1 MMPSKGPGQEGT
13 SGGGSPEELISQSQ
27 RSLRDACDLAQKT
40 IGNLLVMRREVH
52 ITLSIDELKG
62 LWTATFEFLQSVE
75 KISGRSCYGL
85 RSTLLAQAKAFL
97 EHKQEAQMASLVAT
111 LDSEKWNQADVSAER
126 QRELSRLASGQ
137 AFIPGKLSGAA
148 SDGPNGDGIATL
160 AIKPRKGG
168 KRELNDAVV
177 EGSTFKVVWSVLL
190 LVEMVAANLA
200 TAAHF
205 PTLATDVLQR
215 VVELLRLFNSRAT
228 QLVLLAG
235 AMHSAARLSKIT
247 AKHLALTSQC
257 LGLVMALL
265 PHIRAA
271 LSAQLP
277 PKHHLLLVEMDRVK
291 QDYLEH
297 HERIL
302 SKFVSIVG
310 EIVEALS
317 NSISSTDWDRSGGA
331 SNCQFITDSIKNITT
346 MHKVLSAQLPP
357 EQVQEIFSRI
367 FDLLNHKVPDYFASV
382 DPSTPAGQQRVLDDI
397 QYLSHSLDRLRGVS
411 AANLKLENHFRAR
424 FPNAK

>member
-1 MMPSKGPGQEGT
+1 
-13 SGGGSPEELISQSQ
+13 
-27 RSLRDACDLAQKT
+27 
-40 IGNLLVMRREVH
+40 
-52 ITLSIDELKG
+52 
-62 LWTATFEFLQSVE
+62 
-75 KISGRSCYGL
+75 
-85 RSTLLAQAKAFL
+85 
-97 EHKQEAQMASLVAT
+97 MASLVAT
-111 LDSEKWNQADVSAER
+111 LDSEKWNQADVSVER
-126 QRELSRLASGQ
+126 QKELTRLASGQ
-137 AFIPGKLSGAA
+137 AFIPGKLATGTA
-148 SDGPNGDGIATL
+148 SADGINGEGAVGIA
-160 AIKPRKGG
+160 AIKPRKAG
-168 KRELNDAVV
+168 KRELSDAVV

-265 PHIRAA
+265 PHTRAA

-302 SKFVSIVG
+302 SKVSTLAANIEHPVGRGLVFTTPLHSTPLHSTPPLFLSSQFVSIVG
-310 EIVEALS
+310 EIVESLS
-317 NSISSTDWDRSGGA
+317 NSIGSTDWDRSGGA
-331 SNCQFITDSIKNITT
+331 SNCQFIVDSIKNITT

-411 AANLKLENHFRAR
+411 AANLKLEDHFRAR

>member
-1 MMPSKGPGQEGT
+1 
-13 SGGGSPEELISQSQ
+13 
-27 RSLRDACDLAQKT
+27 
-40 IGNLLVMRREVH
+40 V
-52 ITLSIDELKG
+52 
-62 LWTATFEFLQSVE
+62 
-75 KISGRSCYGL
+75 
-85 RSTLLAQAKAFL
+85 
-97 EHKQEAQMASLVAT
+97 
-111 LDSEKWNQADVSAER
+111 ER
-126 QRELSRLASGQ
+126 QKELTRLASGQ
-137 AFIPGKLSGAA
+137 AFIPGKLATGTA
-148 SDGPNGDGIATL
+148 SADGINGEGAVGIA
-160 AIKPRKGG
+160 AIKPRKAG
-168 KRELNDAVV
+168 KRELSDAVV

-265 PHIRAA
+265 PHTRAA

-310 EIVEALS
+310 EIVESLS
-317 NSISSTDWDRSGGA
+317 NSIGSTDWDRSGGA
-331 SNCQFITDSIKNITT
+331 SNCQFIVDSIKNITT

-411 AANLKLENHFRAR
+411 AANLKLEDHFRAR